1 MKNEFRDLICENS
14 EESNVFLCGI
24 PLDKNA
30 SVGKGAKEAPRVL
43 RELSY
48 DLPPLDRKGNLLTK
62 VKMYDAG
69 DFVSEDFDISK
80 SNMDEFLKY
89 KGFHIVFGGDH
100 SIGIATNR
108 AFFDKKPVFF
118 EKTVDFL
125 FVFWYKYNKSG
136 RGGIGRRA
144 ALRSLWGNPWKFESS
159 RPHH

>member
-62 VKMYDAG
+62 VK
-69 DFVSEDFDISK
+69 ISLTVK
-80 SNMDEFLKY
+80 RCQTLACMLYFKEY
-89 KGFHIVFGGDH
+89 FHI
-100 SIGIATNR
+100 
-108 AFFDKKPVFF
+108 
-118 EKTVDFL
+118 
-125 FVFWYKYNKSG
+125 YM
-136 RGGIGRRA
+136 
-144 ALRSLWGNPWKFESS
+144 
-159 RPHH
+159 